1 MKTIQTLA
9 MALSLTLSIQACT
22 ALPQKTDMFPQKTEQ
37 QPEKIQLADARPLT
51 DAVTT
56 EGLEKPSSE
65 LVVEVLRDVFV
76 PILTALIARG

>member
-1 MKTIQTLA
+1 MKTIPTLA

-22 ALPQKTDMFPQKTEQ
+22 TLPQKEKR
-37 QPEKIQLADARPLT
+37 PEKIQLADARPLM
-51 DAVTT
+51 DAATI
-56 EGLEKPSSE
+56 ESAEKPSAE